1 MKVEL
6 TLKMNLFN
14 KLLLI
19 SIVFNIL
26 LVKSNHMESG
36 LSIVN
41 QNNDNIDESDVTIDD
56 IENEETEDSNSEPF
70 IASKEWQ
77 TIIKGQIIPAGLH
90 VRLNLETGL
99 KEAKILDQNNDD
111 FDINTKFVDKH
122 KKVVQKDSETTLKS
136 NAIREQIKEV
146 LKNLKFGQQLK
157 DSDKSSSNFRSM
169 DEIKKEFNEIDLK
182 MSSETELLK
191 ELIEKYSKSSI
202 EEKLSIL
209 YDIEYLVHSID
220 LAQDLVKLN
229 GIELLLGD
237 LNSTNSNL
245 RAQIAFTIGSAMN
258 ANPKVQIQVLKSG
271 ALHKLLLLLRYDSSN
286 QVKKRALFAI
296 SSLVRHFPIAQKAL
310 IQEYGALSI
319 FSNFFKNSDI
329 DSLKLSLKV
338 ITLLNDLL
346 IEHQLTSKYAKNNE
360 LNQIK
365 LKQYK
370 EIDLKKALVE
380 EGFCEL
386 VPQLLNSPDNEAR
399 ERTIEAMMTFLSLC
413 KKEFINSLPILQQI
427 SVQFN
432 EMVSDAS
439 DDYFANLYHLTN
451 NLINKLNSDIKQE
464 L

>member
-1 MKVEL
+1 
-6 TLKMNLFN
+6 MNLFN

-26 LVKSNHMESG
+26 LVKSNHMENG
-36 LSIVN
+36 LSIVDRN
-41 QNNDNIDESDVTIDD
+41 DDNIDESEVTIDD
-56 IENEETEDSNSEPF
+56 NENEETDDSNSEPF

-77 TIIKGQIIPAGLH
+77 TIKKGQIIPAGLH

-99 KEAKILDQNNDD
+99 KEAKILDENNDE
-111 FDINTKFVDKH
+111 FDINSKFVDKH
-122 KKVVQKDSETTLKS
+122 KKVVQKESETTLKS
-136 NAIREQIKEV
+136 NAIRDQIKEV

-157 DSDKSSSNFRSM
+157 DSDKSSSNFRSI
-169 DEIKKEFNEIDLK
+169 DEIKKEFNEINFK

-191 ELIEKYSKSSI
+191 DLIEKYEKSSI
-202 EEKLSIL
+202 DQKLSIL

-220 LAQDLVKLN
+220 LAQDFVKLN
-229 GIELLLGD
+229 GIDLLLGD

-258 ANPKVQIQVLKSG
+258 SNPKVQIQVLKSG

-319 FSNFFKNSDI
+319 FSNLFKNSDI

-346 IEHQLTSKYAKNNE
+346 IEHQLTSKYAKNDE
-360 LNQIK
+360 LSQIK
-365 LKQYK
+365 LKQYQ
-370 EIDLKKALVE
+370 EIDLKRALVE

-427 SVQFN
+427 SIQFN

-451 NLINKLNSDIKQE
+451 NLINKLNSNIKQE

>member
-26 LVKSNHMESG
+26 LVKSNHMENG
-36 LSIVN
+36 LSIVD

-56 IENEETEDSNSEPF
+56 NANEETDDSNSEPF

-77 TIIKGQIIPAGLH
+77 TIKKGQIIPAGLH

-111 FDINTKFVDKH
+111 FDINSKFVDKH
-122 KKVVQKDSETTLKS
+122 KKVVQKESETTLKS

-157 DSDKSSSNFRSM
+157 DSDKSSSNFRSI
-169 DEIKKEFNEIDLK
+169 DEIKKEFNEINFK

-191 ELIEKYSKSSI
+191 DLMEKYEKSSI
-202 EEKLSIL
+202 DQKLSIL

-220 LAQDLVKLN
+220 VAQDFVKLN
-229 GIELLLGD
+229 GIDLLLGD
-237 LNSTNSNL
+237 LNSTNSHL

-319 FSNFFKNSDI
+319 FSNFLKNPNI

-346 IEHQLTSKYAKNNE
+346 IEHQLTSKYAKNDE
-360 LNQIK
+360 LSQIK
-365 LKQYK
+365 LKQYQ
-370 EIDLKKALVE
+370 EIDLKRALVE

-386 VPQLLNSPDNEAR
+386 VPQLLNFPDNEAR

-427 SVQFN
+427 SIQFN

-439 DDYFANLYHLTN
+439 DDYFTNLYHLTN
-451 NLINKLNSDIKQE
+451 NLINKLNSNIKQE

>member
-1 MKVEL
+1 
-6 TLKMNLFN
+6 
-14 KLLLI
+14 
-19 SIVFNIL
+19 
-26 LVKSNHMESG
+26 MENG
-36 LSIVN
+36 LSIVDRN
-41 QNNDNIDESDVTIDD
+41 DDNIDESEVTIDD
-56 IENEETEDSNSEPF
+56 NENEETDDSNSEPF

-77 TIIKGQIIPAGLH
+77 TIKKGQIIPAGLH

-99 KEAKILDQNNDD
+99 KEAKILDENNDE
-111 FDINTKFVDKH
+111 FDINSKFVDKH
-122 KKVVQKDSETTLKS
+122 KKVVQKESETTLKS
-136 NAIREQIKEV
+136 NAIRDQIKEV

-157 DSDKSSSNFRSM
+157 DSDKSSSNFRSI
-169 DEIKKEFNEIDLK
+169 DEIKKEFNEINFK

-191 ELIEKYSKSSI
+191 DLIEKYEKSSI
-202 EEKLSIL
+202 DQKLSIL

-220 LAQDLVKLN
+220 LAQDFVKLN
-229 GIELLLGD
+229 GIDLLLGD

-258 ANPKVQIQVLKSG
+258 SNPKVQIQVLKSG

-319 FSNFFKNSDI
+319 FSNLFKNSDI

-346 IEHQLTSKYAKNNE
+346 IEHQLTSKYAKNDE
-360 LNQIK
+360 LSQIK
-365 LKQYK
+365 LKQYQ
-370 EIDLKKALVE
+370 EIDLKRALVE

-427 SVQFN
+427 SIQFN

-451 NLINKLNSDIKQE
+451 NLINKLNSNIKQE